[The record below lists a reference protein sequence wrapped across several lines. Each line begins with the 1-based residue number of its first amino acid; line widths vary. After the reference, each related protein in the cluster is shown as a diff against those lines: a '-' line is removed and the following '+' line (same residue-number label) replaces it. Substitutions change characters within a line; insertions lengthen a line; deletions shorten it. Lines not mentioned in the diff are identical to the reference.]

1 MKLHQQNTSNLNT
14 IRACEPGRIRIN
26 DQFYDNSLLV
36 TAEIIDKD
44 WAVNKPEDLTVEII
58 EELLKHL
65 PEVIIIGT
73 GMNHHLLD
81 PMLTLTATQQ
91 GTGLEIMTTE
101 AACHTYNILLGEDRK
116 VLAALIVEKSDKR

>member
-26 DQFYDNSLLV
+26 DQFYDSSLIV

-58 EELLKHL
+58 KELLKHL

-116 VLAALIVEKSDKR
+116 VLAALIIENLD